1 MHFQLNHFPFL
12 RRDWDAQHNVPHSV
26 CHSFTILSYK
36 GLGLFQQAD
45 VPPPGWTGESVFQEC
60 GYNTYACYSISY
72 LTTTVNILL
81 FSKPIRKVTKKLR
94 RILEKLRIFVYNIHC
109 IIVSVRKE
117 RRLKGYLSI
126 RETSYKCSISEHR
139 VNQYVAQGRIPVSE
153 RLDVHE
159 QSLMLQ

>member
-12 RRDWDAQHNVPHSV
+12 RRDWDTQHNVPHSV

-45 VPPPGWTGESVFQEC
+45 VPPPGWTGESVFREC
-60 GYNTYACYSISY
+60 GYNTYACYGISF

-139 VNQYVAQGRIPVSE
+139 VNQYVVQGRLPVSE
-153 RLDVHE
+153 RLGR
-159 QSLMLQ
+159 S